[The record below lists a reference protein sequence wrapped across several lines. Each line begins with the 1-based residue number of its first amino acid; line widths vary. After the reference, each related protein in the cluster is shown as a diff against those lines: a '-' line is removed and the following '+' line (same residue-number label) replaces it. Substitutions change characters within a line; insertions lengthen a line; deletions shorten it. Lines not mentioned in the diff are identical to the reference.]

1 MSMKIKF
8 EINTGFVKDGGK
20 GAFWCHLE
28 LDDEDVKVWKEKRDA
43 VEKDER
49 LEMFIVQDI
58 RELVQMEIAEGKYG
72 LFDFNDWAVDFK
84 SD

>member
-8 EINTGFVKDGGK
+8 EINTGFVKDGGR

-28 LDDEDVKVWKEKRDA
+28 LDDEDVKEWAAKRD
-43 VEKDER
+43 EFEPEER

-58 RELVQMEIAEGKYG
+58 RELVNNEIADGKYG
-72 LFDFNDWAVDFK
+72 LFNY
-84 SD
+84 